1 MQALDK
7 FGKNML
13 QPFCNT
19 KGWFSLFSTAVKLLT
34 PQVFSWRKRCGTTDA
49 VRAGLWQQFRLVAV
63 SHCLSRVKGRAQL
76 SCPIASLMNRNGK
89 AVRVA
94 SPEEA
99 I

>member
-1 MQALDK
+1 MGTSAAAHVCDISDISMRCTNVGKVTRRK
-7 FGKNML
+7 FG
-13 QPFCNT
+13 
-19 KGWFSLFSTAVKLLT
+19 
-34 PQVFSWRKRCGTTDA
+34 
-49 VRAGLWQQFRLVAV
+49 
-63 SHCLSRVKGRAQL
+63 LSRVKGRAQL